1 MATAPSLGRGH
12 WDMDLYAWNHLFR
25 SAYAEAREALQSRL
39 GSPAHPV
46 LVKLDADLILYAED
60 ARTSYQIQSE
70 GFTWLKTLCHVP
82 LALALLARQG
92 AQPPWQLAALRH
104 YCTEARHA
112 LPALWDEELR
122 HNNQQLLEASLA
134 LLHTWPHAP
143 EQGHT
148 RLQDYA
154 HTVEPLLERNLYAAA
169 QDELCC
175 LHRTVTQLRTTVLRQ
190 TWQRVLVVVC
200 GSHQARY
207 HELAKRYFQ
216 TLFDEREG
224 EGASGERRVLYGEG
238 IAEES
243 QALRLLAGQLLDRE
257 LGRWF
262 LHNSLSLQQDVLG
275 KAVES
280 VLKRLFATAGT
291 SPSAVT
297 TGEYGEAGEQ

>member
-1 MATAPSLGRGH
+1 MDTATSLCKGH
-12 WDMDLYAWNHLFR
+12 WAMDLHAWNHLFR

-39 GSPAHPV
+39 GSHAHPV

-60 ARTSYQIQSE
+60 ARTSSRIQSE

-92 AQPPWQLAALRH
+92 EKPPWQLEALRH

-122 HNNQQLLEASLA
+122 QNNQQLLDASLA
-134 LLHTWPHAP
+134 LLHTWPRAP
-143 EQGHT
+143 EQWHT
-148 RLQDYA
+148 RLHDYA
-154 HTVEPLLERNLYAAA
+154 NTVEPLLDRNLYAAA

-175 LHRTVTQLRTTVLRQ
+175 LHRTVTQWRTTVLRQ
-190 TWQRVLVVVC
+190 TWQRVFVVVC

-216 TLFDEREG
+216 TLFGEREG
-224 EGASGERRVLYGEG
+224 VGASGERRVLYGEG

-262 LHNSLSLQQDVLG
+262 LHNSRSLQQDVLG
-275 KAVES
+275 EAVES
-280 VLKRLFATAGT
+280 VLKRLFATTGT
-291 SPSAVT
+291 SPNAVT
-297 TGEYGEAGEQ
+297 TGEHGEAWDK